1 MIKIGEW
8 NHLTI
13 MKEKDFGVYLAEK
26 QYEEEVLLPRK
37 QVPAGAKTGD
47 ELDVFI
53 YRDSADRL
61 IATTNHPLLTM
72 GELAVLKCVNT
83 TGIGAFM
90 DWGLEKD
97 ILLPFK
103 EQTCKVR
110 EGQSYLVRM
119 YADRS
124 QRLCVSMKV
133 YAYLETQSPYK
144 AGDAVQGIVF
154 EFNQNIGAFVAVDNR
169 YSALIPMKEI
179 HTRINVGDLVEAR
192 VATVREDGKLNL
204 SLQKPIRQQI
214 DADSQMVYD
223 IIKSYDGVL
232 PFTDKADK
240 KIIEKEFGLSKNAFK
255 RAVGHLLKEGKIR
268 ITDKNIIIEDK

>member
-1 MIKIGEW
+1 M
-8 NHLTI
+8 
-13 MKEKDFGVYLAEK
+13 
-26 QYEEEVLLPRK
+26 
-37 QVPAGAKTGD
+37 
-47 ELDVFI
+47 
-53 YRDSADRL
+53 
-61 IATTNHPLLTM
+61 
-72 GELAVLKCVNT
+72 
-83 TGIGAFM
+83 
-90 DWGLEKD
+90 EKD

-119 YADRS
+119 YEDRS

-240 KIIEKEFGLSKNAFK
+240 EIIEKEFGLSKNAFK